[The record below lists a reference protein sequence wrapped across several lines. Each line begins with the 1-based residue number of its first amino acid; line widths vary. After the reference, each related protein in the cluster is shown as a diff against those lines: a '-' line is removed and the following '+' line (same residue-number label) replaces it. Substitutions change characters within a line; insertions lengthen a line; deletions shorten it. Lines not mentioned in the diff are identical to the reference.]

1 MDQHRNP
8 DLENKAVFT
17 SRSMK
22 LGIPT
27 RVFVGICVLAGFAAF
42 VNWMYLPKLVGI
54 PLTILLLL
62 IMFIP
67 AYLAHKTDPDAYI
80 LWIRSL
86 FASPR
91 LTTLTSHKRTILVL
105 APGPGG
111 ELTAKPTSKG
121 STR

>member
-1 MDQHRNP
+1 MAEHRNP

-17 SRSMK
+17 SRPMK

-27 RVFVGICVLAGFAAF
+27 RVFVGICVLSGFAAF

-54 PLTILLLL
+54 PLTIVLLL

-67 AYLAHKTDPDAYI
+67 AYLAHKTDPDAYV

-91 LTTLTSHKRTILVL
+91 LTTLFSHKRTILVL
-105 APGPGG
+105 TPGPGG
-111 ELTAKPTSKG
+111 ELIAQPTSKG